1 MFRMEHRAARRGRAS
16 LTAGS
21 SIPAVR
27 ALRVRK
33 DRVRFPTPRHMFNQR
48 GQAHIILLVLLILGF
63 ILYINFSDR
72 SLLKFILPSSSSVKS
87 TPAQRQLTPGVSP
100 STPGAVAPVPAPITP
115 IATPPLA
122 QPLEDRTPPMISN
135 ISHQGDTLPSG
146 TREAA
151 ISVSTDEPASCKYA
165 TNPES
170 SSYSSMPWY
179 DQTRRFHV
187 KTITGL
193 RDGMSYDFFVRC
205 QDFNGNSNTGNV
217 LISFSVKP

>member
-1 MFRMEHRAARRGRAS
+1 
-16 LTAGS
+16 
-21 SIPAVR
+21 
-27 ALRVRK
+27 
-33 DRVRFPTPRHMFNQR
+33 MFNQR
-48 GQAHIILLVLLILGF
+48 GQAHIIFLVLLILGF

-115 IATPPLA
+115 VATPPA
-122 QPLEDRTPPMISN
+122 VQPLEDRTPPVISN
-135 ISHQGDTLPSG
+135 ISHQGDVFLPG
-146 TREAA
+146 IREVV
-151 ISVSTDEPASCKYA
+151 ISVSTNEPASCRY
-165 TNPES
+165 TSNPES
-170 SSYSSMPWY
+170 SSWNAMSWY